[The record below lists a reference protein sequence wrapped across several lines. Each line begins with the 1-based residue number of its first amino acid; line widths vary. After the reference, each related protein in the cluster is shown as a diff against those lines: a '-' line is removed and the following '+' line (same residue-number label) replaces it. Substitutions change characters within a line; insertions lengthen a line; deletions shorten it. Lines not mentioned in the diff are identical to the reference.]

1 MRNLKI
7 HSAIVCDTCLSSAR
21 NEVQRN
27 EAVSDSL
34 SSSEI
39 EATCISVENRIFCAC
54 KAGICELSSNEFHL
68 VEWTEQRNGGK
79 IISFDHLSDE
89 YLLCAVLSSGAVLIV
104 DYENGTVERFDIVPV
119 EICSA
124 RWAPDFHVLLLASS
138 EMLYFITRQFDI
150 LNEQPLKSSRSGRE
164 ELMTVGWGSKE
175 TQFQGI
181 AGRKQLR
188 KIDSEQQPTTV
199 SECDQRRILLAW
211 NGDANYVV
219 ISFVDNETDSRRFC
233 VFDHEGELISHLQ
246 QISNVEETLTYR
258 PTGNLIAVSR
268 CDGDKR
274 EIVFYERNGQRRSKF
289 ELGPHQGTIIN
300 WMGWNTDG
308 NILCVQT
315 KNSAGTAQE
324 VSFWC
329 VSNYDWMLKYR
340 ILVNDEFLLAC
351 WHESNPNQFC
361 YVMQSGRATFIEF
374 DFTYNF
380 CDGIVLSIAGSN
392 VRVTDLKAASIPPP
406 MCHYELTFPN
416 TVCEVVQY
424 NDTAVFLLADHS
436 LLAYKLRKREF
447 EEYAE
452 YNTMDLPKN
461 CICYNLYL
469 SDSNRLCAIIASSR
483 YNLYS
488 LSLKMNREESIC
500 LYSTK
505 KPFIWYSCITDG
517 YILQGIDGE
526 WFSVKQDKDKENCY
540 QKTGKLF
547 ETESTLHCCNCS
559 PTKDRIFGISKT
571 NDLIVNGRSVLKYVG
586 SYTMDQDYLLTVTFT
601 SRSNSSEL
609 QIAELKDILTNDKE
623 INYKTSRAIEKGA
636 MLIGHE
642 AGGTRV
648 WLQMPRGNLETI
660 HLKELLLNR
669 LKELLNDLHFKDA
682 AIMMKKHRIDMN
694 LFYDHNPEANIPF
707 KIKQLFIRRENGVL
721 MELEVSKSLLRI
733 TVFFMKHIG
742 QFIEDI
748 GSAEL
753 LNLFVA
759 SLNNDN
765 VTVDIY
771 SENYGNSKHTELDKR
786 AAKNG
791 ETKVQNVC
799 TAIREYILNLDDTLI
814 TNLYTTVISTYLKE
828 QPPQI
833 SKALSA
839 LREQSL
845 KLSNGT
851 ELEKKWIAYVSL
863 LVPNENL
870 FNVAL
875 STYDLNLALVV
886 AQNSQMDPKEYLS
899 LLTNFQAHSPPSYQK
914 SKIDIYLGLFQRA
927 IRNLSELDDCWDEA
941 AEIIKRQNLYAEALA
956 VYRGKKTYLKTC
968 ELCASHL
975 MNKRRFEEAA
985 LLFKRANNIA
995 LALQC
1000 YQSAQNWKGII
1011 ECGQILDVER
1021 EVLNNLLQKMIP
1033 HFENKRNFMNIAKI
1047 LSFMDKES
1055 NKAQIVEYYC
1065 KADAWE
1071 FAMNLAFGNEELID
1085 IVSKMA
1091 SIRCEQILQAI
1102 ENWRNSLEQ
1111 YCCRLEIVR
1120 QNKKNSLKAAVK
1132 RFEDQ
1137 ELSMSEVFSET
1148 STTVSD
1154 ISKIS
1159 TASKISASARRRKH
1173 VEKKK
1178 KVLKEGTQYEDAA
1191 LLNALKD
1198 IISLIDSQQDELIL
1212 LLPTLV
1218 AVDAVEEARA
1228 LQIQFLTLIKLAHKI
1243 LGIAWPT
1250 YLFPHMI
1257 PGPLREIYRDECG
1270 IIRLPEENNMP
1281 SRIPLES
1288 ELMRPQIRNVL
1299 WQLEIC
1305 S

>member
-138 EMLYFITRQFDI
+138 EILYFITRQFDI

-188 KIDSEQQPTTV
+188 KIDIEQQPTTV

-246 QISNVEETLTYR
+246 QINNVEETLTYR

-436 LLAYKLRKREF
+436 LLAYKLRKRKF

-648 WLQMPRGNLETI
+648 WLQMPRVLET
-660 HLKELLLNR
+660 
-669 LKELLNDLHFKDA
+669 
-682 AIMMKKHRIDMN
+682 
-694 LFYDHNPEANIPF
+694 LFSY
-707 KIKQLFIRRENGVL
+707 QLISIL
-721 MELEVSKSLLRI
+721 Q
-733 TVFFMKHIG
+733 FFMKHIG

-1011 ECGQILDVER
+1011 ECGQILDIER
-1021 EVLNNLLQKMIP
+1021 
-1033 HFENKRNFMNIAKI
+1033 
-1047 LSFMDKES
+1047 ES